1 MKTLYSLILA
11 LLNTTIIACGTDKPE
26 DIRITTRNDWW
37 LTISPN
43 GTFGISSLVDSNPL
57 SMVGT
62 KEGVID
68 YKVLK
73 QKITGGQKFTDQ
85 KPENES
91 IALVDKKDKFV
102 VSEDI
107 MQELLRTAGN
117 ANKWQGAGLNRRL
130 LELLDKRPILKSKE
144 MQSKA
149 LQPTEGAVAPEKP

>member
-1 MKTLYSLILA
+1 
-11 LLNTTIIACGTDKPE
+11 
-26 DIRITTRNDWW
+26 
-37 LTISPN
+37 
-43 GTFGISSLVDSNPL
+43 
-57 SMVGT
+57 MVGT